1 MSNRVDNTIAND
13 AGHVSDI
20 AETMTSPPRASG
32 VRHELVQDGLS
43 VRVREVWYW
52 IDTGE
57 ERHVDEVCM
66 PINDLVHAIVNM
78 TPGERHHLAS
88 VRSTSPASDWSD
100 VQRSWWCRIG
110 MHRWTEWA
118 VGILGPPLVRRCLR
132 AGCSASELGM

>member
-1 MSNRVDNTIAND
+1 MDNRVDNTIVND

-20 AETMTSPPRASG
+20 AETMTSTPRASG

-57 ERHVDEVCM
+57 ARHVDEVYM
-66 PINDLVHAIVNM
+66 PINDLVHMAVNM

-88 VRSTSPASDWSD
+88 VRSTSPTSDWAD
-100 VQRSWWCRIG
+100 VQRSRWCRIDI
-110 MHRWTEWA
+110 HRWAKWA
-118 VGILGPPLVRRCLR
+118 MGIIGPPFSRRCTR
-132 AGCSASELGM
+132 AGCSVSEMGM